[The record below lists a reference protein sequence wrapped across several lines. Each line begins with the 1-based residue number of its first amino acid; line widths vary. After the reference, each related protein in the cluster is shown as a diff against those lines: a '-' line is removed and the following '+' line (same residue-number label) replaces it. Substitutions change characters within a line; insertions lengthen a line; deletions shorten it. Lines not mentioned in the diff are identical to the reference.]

1 MGDFNVNILDNTDRK
16 VSVYLDLLSSYGYYP
31 CIHKPTR
38 VQKHTATIIDQIWC
52 NNINILSSAGIF
64 LTDVSDHFA
73 HYILL
78 KDRTPDPKDL
88 TFSYRDY
95 KNINKVSLC
104 STMQEEIGKL
114 NLRDD
119 PNISFN
125 AVSDVITQVVNPYNT
140 G

>member
-1 MGDFNVNILDNTDRK
+1 M
-16 VSVYLDLLSSYGYYP
+16 YLDLLNSYGYYP

-52 NNINILSSAGIF
+52 NNTDILSSAGIL

-73 HYILL
+73 PFVLL
-78 KDRTPDPKDL
+78 KDRTPDQKDL

-95 KNINKVSLC
+95 KNTDKVNLC